1 MDKIKQKLSNISDED
16 FNALMASVEE
26 AAKNFYTEKIAEKEL
41 LLIKLKELQDK
52 NEQLRKEAQ
61 NEPNWKLKQAIQ
73 DVRQELNRK
82 QIPAIES
89 KLKNL
94 ENLIKAIQY
103 GGSIQAFDDALGQKI
118 SDIPD
123 FREIKSKLISF
134 NQETI
139 LVDEIPN
146 YIPLIDEKKFE
157 SMGCVFDAI
166 RITVDSYLFAPFG
179 YKYGEE
185 NQFVLLTLDQLI
197 LTNLY
202 YITRLKAEYQ
212 KEADRKT
219 QRNIDYY
226 YTLSIEKRLKNFAQ
240 KGYYQ
245 SLPAKVKKQIN
256 EEDWLALS
264 LEEKEK
270 LEIPI
275 KRYGPER
282 IKSKLDDKHMW
293 VSFHSMYNQFINP
306 TSLPFIK
313 KDGQY
318 IPLEL
323 GKQGYGIYSN
333 PEVSEY
339 WKKFRDMM
347 EWKIKDIEFQ
357 REELSENYKTAI
369 ETSFG
374 ESNTKNTL
382 LADFG
387 VLIKRQ
393 NGDEINII
401 ETEQIKKG
409 LETFENTFGSLKTD
423 FLKNNIKIS
432 HTGNK
437 LVFARKAIGVYIS
450 DMGTMAV
457 SNKYGEV
464 IFNTTLAHEIAHFI
478 DNKIGENNG
487 KRWETDNYESAAG
500 KLAFAFRN
508 NMNKPKTEQN
518 DYINATKECFARCL
532 EQYFAVKIYG
542 DDVEIVYSD
551 HPASSPEKI
560 FTQDAYAGKE
570 NFYQNIEPLVTK
582 FLEENKS
589 FFGAKTEFIHDD
601 SQEIL
606 DTISGLQ
613 VLLLTADD
621 SEKEEINDTISGL
634 QILLLN

>member
-1 MDKIKQKLSNISDED
+1 MDKIREKLGNISDEE
-16 FNALMASVEE
+16 FNLLMASVEE
-26 AAKNFYTEKIAEKEL
+26 AAKNFYTEKITEKEL
-41 LLIKLKELQDK
+41 LLVQLKELQDK
-52 NEQLRKEAQ
+52 NEELKIKAQ
-61 NEPNWKLKQAIQ
+61 NEPDWKIKQSIQ
-73 DVRQELNRK
+73 DIRQEINRK
-82 QIPAIES
+82 QIPVIEG
-89 KLKNL
+89 KLRNL

-103 GGSIQAFDDALGQKI
+103 SGSIQVFDDKLGQKI
-118 SDIPD
+118 TNIPD
-123 FREIKSKLISF
+123 FREIKTELISF

-139 LVDEIPN
+139 LIDEIPN
-146 YIPLIDEKKFE
+146 YIPLINEKKFE
-157 SMGCVFDAI
+157 SMGCVFDVI
-166 RITVDSYLFAPFG
+166 RITTDSYLLAPFG
-179 YKYGEE
+179 YNFGED

-226 YTLSIEKRLKNFAQ
+226 YTLPIEKRLKHFSQ

-245 SLPAKVKKQIN
+245 TLPSKVKKQIN
-256 EEDWLALS
+256 EEDWIALS

-270 LEIPI
+270 LQIPI
-275 KRYGPER
+275 KYYGSAR
-282 IKSKLDDKHMW
+282 IKSKLDDRHMW

-306 TSLPFIK
+306 SALPFVK

-318 IPLEL
+318 VPLEL
-323 GKQGYGIYSN
+323 GKQGFGIYSN

-357 REELSENYKTAI
+357 REEQSENYKTAI

-374 ESNTKNTL
+374 ESNTKDTL

-393 NGDEINII
+393 NGDSINLI
-401 ETEQIKKG
+401 ETEQIKTG
-409 LETFENTFGSLKTD
+409 LEAFQSIFGSLKTD
-423 FLKNNIKIS
+423 FIENNIKIS

-450 DMGTMAV
+450 TMGTMAV
-457 SNKYGEV
+457 SNKFGQT

-478 DNKIGENNG
+478 DNKLGEKNG

-500 KLAFAFRN
+500 KLAFMFRN

-532 EQYFAVKIYG
+532 EQYFAVKMYG

-560 FTQDAYAGKE
+560 FTQGAYAGKE
-570 NFYQNIEPLVTK
+570 NFYQNIEPLVLQ
-582 FLEENKS
+582 FLEENKK
-589 FFGAKTEFIHDD
+589 FFGNKIQFLQSEN
-601 SQEIL
+601 QEIL
-606 DTISGLQ
+606 DTISGLE
-613 VLLLTADD
+613 VLLLTADE